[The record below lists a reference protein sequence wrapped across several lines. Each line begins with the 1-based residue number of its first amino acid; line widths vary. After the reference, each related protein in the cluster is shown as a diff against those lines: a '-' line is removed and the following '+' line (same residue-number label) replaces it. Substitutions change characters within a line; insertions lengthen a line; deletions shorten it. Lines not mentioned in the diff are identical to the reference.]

1 MQEFPVAVFE
11 LSGYS
16 DSERKEAAYA
26 LSILSQDGSLSLSTE
41 NPNWAECTIEQLSES
56 WMGNAWKRIASYG
69 GTVAIQFYRS
79 GVLVYGS
86 EMVPYHKI
94 QRAVET
100 SLLYILLLKN
110 QIAVLRKTGI
120 IDGTDLA
127 FRTFLEEQGVKTDT
141 IEWFSAN

>member
-16 DSERKEAAYA
+16 DSERKEAAHA
-26 LSILSQDGSLSLSTE
+26 LSVLSQNGSLSLFTE

-56 WMGNAWKRIASYG
+56 WMGKAWKQIASYG
-69 GTVAIQFYRS
+69 GTIAIQFYGS
-79 GVLVYGS
+79 GVLVYGA

-94 QRAVET
+94 QRTVET
-100 SLLYILLLKN
+100 SLLYILFLEN

-120 IDGTDLA
+120 IDGTDFA
-127 FRTFLEEQGVKTDT
+127 FRTFLEEQGVKADK

>member
-16 DSERKEAAYA
+16 VSERKEAAYA
-26 LSILSQDGSLSLSTE
+26 LSILSQDGSLSLFTE

-56 WMGNAWKRIASYG
+56 WMGNVWKRIASYG
-69 GTVAIQFYRS
+69 GTVAIQFYGS
-79 GVLVYGS
+79 GVLAYGA

-94 QRAVET
+94 LRAVET
-100 SLLYILLLKN
+100 AQLYILLLEK
-110 QIAVLRKTGI
+110 QIAVLRKNGI

-127 FRTFLEEQGVKTDT
+127 FRTFLEEQGVKADK
-141 IEWFSAN
+141 IEWFPAN